1 MNELVREDG
10 VNPLSRLPKEQLE
23 RMMIDVLRRALS
35 EQPVPEG
42 GHLFTSDG
50 VPINEGDD
58 GEPLFDDQV
67 GFFIDLEQGT
77 LSHKDREA
85 MIRHLADCPICR
97 TGICEATRKGLL
109 KFPTVEDDDENA
121 ED

>member
-1 MNELVREDG
+1 MNEHIPEDG
-10 VNPLSRLPKEQLE
+10 VNPLSRLPQGQLE
-23 RMMIDVLRRALS
+23 EMIVEYLRRALRT
-35 EQPVPEG
+35 QPVPEG

-50 VPINEGDD
+50 VPISEGDD

-67 GFFIDLEQGT
+67 GFFIDLEEGT
-77 LSHKDREA
+77 LSHKDREV

-109 KFPTVEDDDENA
+109 KFPTVEDDENA